1 MTSVQNFEQWKWA
14 LEEAEFS
21 AQAYRVKYAIVD
33 NNPYYGVMP
42 LSMVTNQKI
51 LEVVNGM
58 AEAHGGENF
67 EDGNEGAEEG
77 GAGEGAS
84 SPAGDGED
92 ACGDRV

>member
-42 LSMVTNQKI
+42 LSLVTTQRI

-58 AEAHGGENF
+58 AQAHGGEDH
-67 EDGNEGAEEG
+67 ETGDEGAEEG
-77 GAGEGAS
+77 GAGEGAFA
-84 SPAGDGED
+84 PAGDGED